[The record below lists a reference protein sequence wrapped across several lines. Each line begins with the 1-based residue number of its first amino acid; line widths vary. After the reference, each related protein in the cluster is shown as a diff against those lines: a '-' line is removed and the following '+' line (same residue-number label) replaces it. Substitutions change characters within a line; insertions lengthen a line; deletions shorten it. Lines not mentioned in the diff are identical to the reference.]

1 MHRFPFPVMFDD
13 LYSTALSRWPAELRL
28 PIRNEVAHVVEGLTD
43 LESKIAQE
51 WVGQPDEVLM
61 VTLNWAIAGAYH
73 TVFKQQ
79 PFVRREDLDV
89 SAVRAKFETDLK
101 RIQDGKVPTWTDAD
115 RLVIKRYF
123 DRASCA

>member
-1 MHRFPFPVMFDD
+1 
-13 LYSTALSRWPAELRL
+13 
-28 PIRNEVAHVVEGLTD
+28 
-43 LESKIAQE
+43 
-51 WVGQPDEVLM
+51 
-61 VTLNWAIAGAYH
+61 
-73 TVFKQQ
+73 
-79 PFVRREDLDV
+79 V